1 MKSAC
6 VLLVMFGAALTGCGR
21 EPGRA
26 EVPSPPAGPALI
38 HSPPIAQLA
47 AAQLRSLSMECEKY
61 VPDKSARGP
70 YDAAYC
76 EEAIAAWSDSPL
88 QIVPIGKDEP
98 MPNPAGS
105 PQPGPPRPDS
115 AKPET
120 PKPDSPKPGS
130 SKPGSR

>member
-1 MKSAC
+1 MSNESMKSAC
-6 VLLVMFGAALTGCGR
+6 LLLVMFGAALTGCGR

-26 EVPSPPAGPALI
+26 EVPSPPAAPSPPAGPALI
-38 HSPPIAQLA
+38 HSPPIAQLP

-88 QIVPIGKDEP
+88 QIVPIEKDEP
-98 MPNPAGS
+98 IPNPAGS
-105 PQPGPPRPDS
+105 PQPD
-115 AKPET
+115 T

-130 SKPGSR
+130 H

>member
-1 MKSAC
+1 MSDDSVKSAC
-6 VLLVMFGAALTGCGR
+6 LLLVMFGAALTGCGR

-26 EVPSPPAGPALI
+26 GVPSSPAAPSSTAAPSPPPGPTLI
-38 HSPPIAQLA
+38 HSPPIAQLP

-88 QIVPIGKDEP
+88 QIVPIP
-98 MPNPAGS
+98 
-105 PQPGPPRPDS
+105 
-115 AKPET
+115 
-120 PKPDSPKPGS
+120 PKPDSPKPS
-130 SKPGSR
+130 SPQ